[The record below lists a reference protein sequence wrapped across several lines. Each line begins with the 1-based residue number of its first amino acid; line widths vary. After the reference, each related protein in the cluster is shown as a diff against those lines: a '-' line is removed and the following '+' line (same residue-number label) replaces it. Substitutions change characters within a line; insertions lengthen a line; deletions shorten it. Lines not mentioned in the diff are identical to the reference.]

1 MAGLLTASV
10 LTQPA
15 LAVPPPELTVE
26 DPGDLT
32 PWHVRPPKKP
42 WDHMFDDLE
51 LSGNWAQDVITVAET
66 QLGYEE
72 SKSDWIIFDGEHK
85 GYTIYGDWW
94 GVPYGDW
101 CAMFLSFCLHFAQ
114 VPTEAMPEYSYCQ
127 WWVEDLEE
135 KDQIGYPGE
144 YVPKVGDLVFFAW
157 TKKGFSTH
165 VGLITSVTKDSR
177 GFTIETIEGNTSNC
191 VHRRSYRSDSKGIMC
206 YGILP
211 DYRTWG
217 QPEHTL
223 LREFPY

>member
-1 MAGLLTASV
+1 ML
-10 LTQPA
+10 
-15 LAVPPPELTVE
+15 VE
-26 DPGDLT
+26 DPGDLV
-32 PWHVRPPKKP
+32 PGAYPKPRKP

-51 LSGNWAQDVITVAET
+51 LTGNWVEDLITVAET

-72 SKSDWIIFDGEHK
+72 SQSDWIIYDGEHK

-101 CAMFLSFCLHFAQ
+101 CAMFLSFCLNFSG
-114 VPTEAMPEYSYCQ
+114 VPKDAMPEYSYCQ

-135 KDQIGYPGE
+135 KGQIGQPGE

-165 VGLITSVTKDSR
+165 VGIITNVIENDWGT
-177 GFTIETIEGNTSNC
+177 FTIETIEGNTSNC
-191 VHRRSYRSDSKGIMC
+191 VHRRSYRSDSRGIMC

-211 DYRTWG
+211 DQRTWG
-217 QPEHTL
+217 LDLTPKKD
-223 LREFPY
+223 FPY